1 MESSFTISQNNMRK
15 REIVEYEA
23 FYASFFYIEK
33 KMILRYNNSVN
44 MKGAFMFG
52 ILRNVTRGGGII

>member
-1 MESSFTISQNNMRK
+1 MRK

-52 ILRNVTRGGGII
+52 ILRNVTRGGA